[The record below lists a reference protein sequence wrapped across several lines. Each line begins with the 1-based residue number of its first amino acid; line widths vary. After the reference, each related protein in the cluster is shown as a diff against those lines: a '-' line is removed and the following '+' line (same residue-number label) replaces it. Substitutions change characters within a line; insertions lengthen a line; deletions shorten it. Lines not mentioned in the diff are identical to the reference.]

1 MTESNFELV
10 IIGGGPGGYVCAIKA
25 AQLGLKV
32 ACIENRGA
40 LGGTCLNVG
49 CIPSKALLESSH
61 LYHQTKSDLADHG
74 VVVKQVQLD
83 LLKMQ
88 ERRQSV
94 VSSLTK
100 GIEGLFKKNKVT
112 YLKGTGSFISKNQI
126 RVVAQ
131 DGSEQI
137 VNSEKIVIATGS
149 SPIELA
155 SAKFDGKTI
164 VSSTE
169 ALEFDKVPSKLVII
183 GGGVIG
189 LELGS
194 VWSRLG
200 SEVIVIEALP
210 QILAGMDGAVR
221 TLAARLFEKQGMKI
235 LANTMLEKVELK
247 KGGGAKVICKKSEE
261 KIEIEC
267 EKILV
272 AVGRRAFTAGLNL
285 ETVGIKTN
293 QRGQVEVDADFGTS
307 VPGIY
312 AIGDVIHGPMLAHK
326 AEEEGA
332 TLAEKL
338 AGQKAHVNYR
348 SIPNVVYT
356 HPEIASVGLSEE
368 ACKEQGLAIKMGK
381 FPFSANGRA
390 KAAAQTEGF
399 VKVIADAN
407 SDKILGIHIIG
418 QNASELIA
426 EAALAFEYEASA
438 EDLARTVHAHPT
450 LAEAIKEAAM
460 DVSKHAIHF

>member
-1 MTESNFELV
+1 
-10 IIGGGPGGYVCAIKA
+10 
-25 AQLGLKV
+25 
-32 ACIENRGA
+32 
-40 LGGTCLNVG
+40 
-49 CIPSKALLESSH
+49 
-61 LYHQTKSDLADHG
+61 
-74 VVVKQVQLD
+74 
-83 LLKMQ
+83 
-88 ERRQSV
+88 
-94 VSSLTK
+94 
-100 GIEGLFKKNKVT
+100 
-112 YLKGTGSFISKNQI
+112 
-126 RVVAQ
+126 
-131 DGSEQI
+131 
-137 VNSEKIVIATGS
+137 
-149 SPIELA
+149 
-155 SAKFDGKTI
+155 
-164 VSSTE
+164 
-169 ALEFDKVPSKLVII
+169 
-183 GGGVIG
+183 
-189 LELGS
+189 
-194 VWSRLG
+194 
-200 SEVIVIEALP
+200 
-210 QILAGMDGAVR
+210 MDGAVR

-235 LANTMLEKVELK
+235 VTNTMLEKVELK
-247 KGGGAKVICKKSEE
+247 KGGGAKVICKKAEE
-261 KIEIEC
+261 KVEIEC
-267 EKILV
+267 DKVLV

-293 QRGQVEVDADFGTS
+293 QRGQVEVDADYCTN
-307 VPGIY
+307 VPGVY

-338 AGQKAHVNYR
+338 AGHKAHVNYR

-368 ACKEQGLAIKMGK
+368 ACKEQGLAIKTGK

-399 VKVIADAN
+399 VKIIADAN
-407 SDKILGIHIIG
+407 SDKILGLHIIG